1 VVGIGNESPTTLP
14 AVEMQL
20 FGGPAPYRE
29 AVVDRL
35 TERGFTLTDPAAPP
49 KGRHVVI
56 ICCDDED
63 RWNDV
68 VARAI
73 DPDSVVIAVLPTLT
87 LDDYIRALVAGASGV
102 VYIDTPTST
111 MADAILAALEGEVLL
126 PRQAA
131 QSMAALAR
139 RERPSTELDDLE
151 TMLLSAVATGRTIV
165 GLAEELHYSERTVRR
180 HLQSL
185 YIKIG
190 VENRAEA
197 IAYATRQGV
206 SN

>member
-1 VVGIGNESPTTLP
+1 
-14 AVEMQL
+14 VEVQVL
-20 FGGPAPYRE
+20 GGSAPYRE
-29 AVVDRL
+29 AIADRL
-35 TERGFTLTDPAAPP
+35 VERGFVLADPAGPTT
-49 KGRHVVI
+49 GRHVVI
-56 ICCDDED
+56 VCCEDDE
-63 RWNDV
+63 RWNELG
-68 VARAI
+68 AHATN
-73 DPDSVVIAVLPTLT
+73 PDSVVVAVLPTLV

-102 VYIDTPTST
+102 VYIDTPTAT
-111 MADAILAALEGEVLL
+111 MADAIEASIEGEVLL

-151 TMLLSAVATGRTIV
+151 TTLLGAVAAGRTIV
-165 GLAEELHYSERTVRR
+165 GLAKELHYSERTVRR

-197 IAYATRQGV
+197 IAYAARQGIG
-206 SN
+206 S